1 MGHDMPHCTLEDA
14 YKLFTLDQRA
24 RRLSPRTFEFYEWK
38 LRQFFAWCNDNGVSH
53 FSDLTATHIK
63 TYLIYQGDR
72 GMADYTI
79 RGSAMAIRAFCK
91 FVVREKL
98 ATVNPFDGVRMPKEP
113 ERVLPAFS
121 KTDVQKLLKAA
132 KNHRDR
138 ALIMLM
144 LDTGMRAQ
152 EVINLNGGDI
162 NADNGEITVRRGK
175 GNKGRIVY
183 LGAKAQKQLLLYFIR
198 RGTPDDNK
206 PVFRGE
212 HDGKT
217 RLGRSR
223 FFQLFRV
230 LGKRAGV
237 KPCTPHRFRRTFAL
251 EMARAGVNIHMI
263 AKLMGHKDI
272 TVLKRYLD
280 ITQEDL
286 RNAHRQA
293 SPTDNLL

>member
-1 MGHDMPHCTLEDA
+1 MPTCTLDDA

-24 RRLSPRTFEFYEWK
+24 RQLSPRTFEFYEWK
-38 LRQFFAWCNDNGVSH
+38 LKQFFVWCADNHVRY

-63 TYLIYQGDR
+63 TYLIHQADSGL
-72 GMADYTI
+72 ADYTV
-79 RGSAMAIRAFCK
+79 RGSAMAIRAFCR
-91 FVVREKL
+91 FIVRENL

-113 ERVLPAFS
+113 ERILPAFS
-121 KTDVQKLLKAA
+121 KADVQKLLKAA
-132 KNHRDR
+132 RNHRDR
-138 ALIMLM
+138 ALVMVM

-152 EVINLNGGDI
+152 EVINLNGADI
-162 NADNGEITVRRGK
+162 NMDAGEITVRRGK
-175 GNKGRIVY
+175 GNRGRLVY

-198 RGTPDDNK
+198 RGTPDDNA
-206 PVFRGE
+206 PVFRNE
-212 HDGKT
+212 DNGKT

-223 FFQLFRV
+223 FFKVFNE
-230 LGKRAGV
+230 LGRRAGV